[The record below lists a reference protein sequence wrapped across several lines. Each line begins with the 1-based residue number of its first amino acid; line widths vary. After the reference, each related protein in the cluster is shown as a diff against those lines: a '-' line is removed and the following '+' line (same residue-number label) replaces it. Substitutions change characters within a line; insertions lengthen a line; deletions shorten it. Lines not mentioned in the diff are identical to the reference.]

1 MTGVIR
7 VSSALRACVASLA
20 LALISLSPAN
30 ALDGRVLQDAAMRIS
45 PSADSPVVG
54 TVPADTAV
62 LINGCAF
69 GEGYC
74 AVRHGGRLGWIPSA
88 SVNVTGITRSTNR
101 IGESVVVLDL
111 TDQLAMTNAYGSDR
125 GVAIADIP
133 NLGNQPIVRFAPGRG
148 YGSYDYDSYGYGPYK
163 QYSTSS
169 SDRYLDG
176 SRYYDRRSA
185 QHYDHL
191 MRRLNRHDSGLV
203 NPRTR
208 RYRSFVG
215 RNDESIRPNLRFN
228 RFIRDDVST
237 SSPKKRKRRKRR
249 RHHD

>member
-1 MTGVIR
+1 M
-7 VSSALRACVASLA
+7 
-20 LALISLSPAN
+20 
-30 ALDGRVLQDAAMRIS
+30 LDATMRIG

-62 LINGCAF
+62 SINGCAF

-74 AVRHGGRLGWIPSA
+74 AVRYNGRHGWIPST

-101 IGESVVVLDL
+101 VGESVVVLDL
-111 TDQLAMTNAYGSDR
+111 TDQLAMAAAYGPDR
-125 GVAIADIP
+125 GVAIPDIP
-133 NLGNQPIVRFAPGRG
+133 GGSHPIVRFAPGHG
-148 YGSYDYDSYGYGPYK
+148 YGSYDYEAYGYGPYK
-163 QYSTSS
+163 QFSTSS

-191 MRRLNRHDSGLV
+191 MRRLNRNDYGLV

-228 RFIRDDVST
+228 RFIREDVST
-237 SSPKKRKRRKRR
+237 KKPKKRKRRKRR